1 MFYFIINTCI
11 IMLEN
16 ILQNK
21 RNKSRDWASIPNIAD
36 NGVLSC
42 IRLTSE
48 HFAGHILCDV
58 TKKTKKIQNRN
69 KTVTFGMHNHTYRWL
84 NRTYTDSYS

>member
-21 RNKSRDWASIPNIAD
+21 RNKSRSWASIPNIAD

-48 HFAGHILCDV
+48 HFAGHSLCDV
-58 TKKTKKIQNRN
+58 TKKIKKF
-69 KTVTFGMHNHTYRWL
+69 KTVTKR
-84 NRTYTDSYS
+84 